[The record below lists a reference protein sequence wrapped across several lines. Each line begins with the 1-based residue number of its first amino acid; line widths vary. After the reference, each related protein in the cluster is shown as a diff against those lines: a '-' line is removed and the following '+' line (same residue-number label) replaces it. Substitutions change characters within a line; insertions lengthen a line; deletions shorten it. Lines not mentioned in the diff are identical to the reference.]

1 MLKVTAKY
9 LEISDIIPNFRREEG
24 EVHSKQPP
32 PNIFLKNNLHA
43 WVFVVFTI
51 SSISICICVYKK
63 TKNGKKAKFKFK
75 SVYGSEMLICICLAE
90 PRSKKKNG

>member
-32 PNIFLKNNLHA
+32 PNIFLENNLHTWA
-43 WVFVVFTI
+43 FAVFTI

-63 TKNGKKAKFKFK
+63 QKAEKKPNSNLKVFMAAK
-75 SVYGSEMLICICLAE
+75 C
-90 PRSKKKNG
+90 